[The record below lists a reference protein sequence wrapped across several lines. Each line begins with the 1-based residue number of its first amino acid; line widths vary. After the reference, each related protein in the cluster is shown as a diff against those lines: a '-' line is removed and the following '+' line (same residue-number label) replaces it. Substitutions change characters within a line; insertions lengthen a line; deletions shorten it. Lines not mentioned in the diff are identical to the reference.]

1 MEAMTSWIDFEAA
14 EPEFAARARTLISA
28 TTNCVLATIRA
39 DGSPRA
45 SGIDPFFF
53 EGQLMLGSMP
63 DSRKAADLHRDPRM
77 ALHGI
82 PWESR
87 KVKEGADDPG
97 AGDVKITGRAI
108 AVADPA
114 EVVRIF
120 SRYWADL
127 GVDTPPSEGEG
138 ELFIVDLA
146 TVVTIGVD
154 DDQLVIDRWSAT
166 DGRKTVR
173 RS

>member
-1 MEAMTSWIDFEAA
+1 MGAMTSWTAFAET
-14 EPEFAARARTLISA
+14 EPEFAARARSLLTA

-53 EGQLMLGSMP
+53 EGQLLLGSMP
-63 DSRKAADLHRDPRM
+63 NSRKGADLHRDPRL

-87 KVKEGADDPG
+87 KVKDGATDPG
-97 AGDVKITGRAI
+97 TGDVKITGRAV

-114 EVVRIF
+114 EVDRIF
-120 SRYWADL
+120 GQYWADL
-127 GVDTPPSEGEG
+127 GIDAPPGEG
-138 ELFIVDLA
+138 ELFIVELDS
-146 TVVTIGVD
+146 VVTIGV
-154 DDQLVIDRWSAT
+154 
-166 DGRKTVR
+166 
-173 RS
+173 